1 MKTSF
6 PNITIEGV
14 RKKIYSIDLS
24 GGGSEAAQL
33 KISFISRA
41 GEADSY
47 ALNTSELKTIVIGN
61 FYTFK
66 GYIVSCSERQSVSSG
81 ITCELTLVDESVIL
95 DKLWVGLKGKHG
107 GSPAP
112 LLKKANLTP
121 AQNASSINFA
131 KVSNITLEASNSN
144 TNINDLKIFL
154 TKGNFP
160 INNLILVGNAIDPC
174 QNYQDENPKDPC
186 DPCSSTE
193 AGASNFNC
201 EKSRALDILNVN
213 YTFTDLILE
222 ASKRVKFK
230 QDFPSSISYRAD
242 YTGSLREVLNNWC
255 KDYGYSFYWDPKES
269 AVDFIDLKSGINIL
283 DDHNF
288 GQCRLEE
295 KTISRSIEGVT
306 KNSNIA
312 YFGSNGDI
320 KPYTC
325 SSTQGDTSDT
335 PRPVTL
341 TPLSLEK
348 LAEGNQP
355 LLRQYGSV
363 SNFVKCIAARRAD
376 FSDNLRDGFVWNSIL
391 GYTNPGKVKLGY
403 EPLLGFEIKAVCYE
417 NTTADQVSKGI
428 DAQSCRNLYNTA
440 FNDTN
445 TGIIFSGEGESKRL
459 KDAGA
464 YFILISKRT
473 PSVKKFEEGVINN
486 FCGRYWAAATNR
498 SDESVS
504 ASDGNIKVVESIE
517 KKTEK
522 GNNNGKWS
530 FILPD
535 INIMHPLIK
544 SGNIGI
550 IKSSQPT
557 TTTRET
563 LSATYTQV
571 NAEGENYIILDRPP
585 SWVISPDT
593 DEAKEDTKYLGFRA
607 IGAEQV
613 GSFNLDSTVYEVLLV
628 PRYEGQSGNLLT
640 AVSST
645 DRHPNENGSSFGIT
659 SESTTKVQFQ
669 YASSMGGTRK
679 SSTINVFMPT
689 SAYYRAKKSRQR
701 TTFGGEVNIKVLV
714 PKLEILI
721 ADSNVPSQSVYDE
734 FVSFNVNPIDI
745 TDNDISKFVRTSKG
759 CVIDSAAVFTY
770 ADSIMSNLNVNQMK
784 AKRTISYSVLGLPSV
799 SYTSLDGLTSFS
811 VRLDQSGT
819 KTSLS
824 FSDVLPVSISDNLK
838 KNQINYLIKSQSKKS
853 YINKI
858 IK

>member
-131 KVSNITLEASNSN
+131 KVSNITLQASNSN

-174 QNYQDENPKDPC
+174 QNYEDENPKDPC

-213 YTFTDLILE
+213 YTFADLILE
-222 ASKRVKFK
+222 ASRRVKFK
-230 QDFPSSISYRAD
+230 QTFSSSISYRAD

-295 KTISRSIEGVT
+295 KIISRSIEGVT
-306 KNSNIA
+306 KNANIA

-335 PRPVTL
+335 PRTVL
-341 TPLSLEK
+341 LQPLSLEK
-348 LAEGNQP
+348 LADGNGP
-355 LLRQYGSV
+355 LLNQYLTRE
-363 SNFVKCIAARRAD
+363 NFIRCIAARRAD
-376 FSDNLRDGFVWNSIL
+376 PSDNLRDGFVWKEIL
-391 GYTNPGKVKLGY
+391 GYTNPVKVELGY
-403 EPLLGFEIKAVCYE
+403 HSLLGFDIKAVCYE
-417 NTTADQVSKGI
+417 GTTSSQVSDGLDFQACK
-428 DAQSCRNLYNTA
+428 NLYNA
-440 FNDTN
+440 SFNDTTIF
-445 TGIIFSGEGESKRL
+445 TGDGEAKRL

-464 YFILISKRT
+464 YFILVSKRT
-473 PSVKKFEEGVINN
+473 QSVKKFEEGVINN
-486 FCGRYWAAATNR
+486 FCGRYWAAATNA

-504 ASDGNIKVVESIE
+504 APDGNIRSVQSIT
-517 KKTEK
+517 KKTGA
-522 GNNNGKWS
+522 GNNNKWS
-530 FILPD
+530 FILPE

-544 SGNIGI
+544 NGNIGI
-550 IKSSQPT
+550 IRESQPNITTTETLTET
-557 TTTRET
+557 TTTID
-563 LSATYTQV
+563 AQ
-571 NAEGENYIILDRPP
+571 GENYIILDRPP
-585 SWVISPDT
+585 SWIIHPESEDQR
-593 DEAKEDTKYLGFRA
+593 EDTKYLGFRSV
-607 IGAEQV
+607 GAEQV
-613 GSFNLDSTVYEVLLV
+613 GSFNLDSTIYDVLLV
-628 PRYEGQSGNLLT
+628 PSYEGQSGNSLT
-640 AVSST
+640 VTSST
-645 DRHPNENGSSFGIT
+645 VEHPNENGSTFGISSST
-659 SESTTKVQFQ
+659 TTKVNFQ
-669 YASSMGGTRK
+669 YASSMASIKRIG
-679 SSTINVFMPT
+679 SQISVIMPT
-689 SAYYRAKKSRQR
+689 SKTYRAKKSRQR

-721 ADSNVPSQSVYDE
+721 ADSNVSPQSAYDE

-770 ADSIMSNLNVNQMK
+770 ADSIMSNLNINQMK

-799 SYTSLDGLTSFS
+799 SYTPLDGLTSFS